1 MSTPHEKLIRTTFA
15 LPLGEVH
22 ALVGGA
28 VSARPLL
35 FLHGFP
41 DHPPTAVPFLEHLAE
56 THRVVAPWLRG
67 YAPSPIVGPYDLDT
81 LAADALALID
91 RLGGQVDLVG
101 HDWGGEITYTVCA
114 AAPSHV
120 RRAVTLAIPHPATL
134 IRSLA
139 HSKQWKKSW
148 YMGLFQLPGAD
159 YLVRRRELALIDRLW
174 RSWSP
179 SFTLNSARRDELH
192 ACLKRSLP
200 APLEYYRAIV
210 RPLTTFVDR
219 MRKAETHIATPLLQ
233 LHGSDDGCILPPTD
247 EDRRLFDARVLEV
260 MPNLGQLP
268 AHRGSRHDR
277 RARRPLVG
285 VALRVR
291 RVRSTTRSLS
301 PTGDRHP
308 AVSRLTQRKKSDGLR
323 PGSIADANDE
333 AQFTEFYT
341 QSLS

>member
-1 MSTPHEKLIRTTFA
+1 MNTPHERLTRTTFS

-28 VSARPLL
+28 VNARPLL

-159 YLVRRRELALIDRLW
+159 YVVRRREFALIDRLW
-174 RSWSP
+174 RAWSP
-179 SFTLNSARRDELH
+179 GFTLDSARRDELH

-200 APLEYYRAIV
+200 APLEYYRAIARA
-210 RPLTTFVDR
+210 RPRRTLQHPCCSSMAATTAASCRRPTRTVDCSTR
-219 MRKAETHIATPLLQ
+219 VSSRSCRTSVTSCMSR
-233 LHGSDDGCILPPTD
+233 LPPRSPRASPAGWRNAT
-247 EDRRLFDARVLEV
+247 RASVRGA
-260 MPNLGQLP
+260 NL
-268 AHRGSRHDR
+268 
-277 RARRPLVG
+277 PLI
-285 VALRVR
+285 AIC
-291 RVRSTTRSLS
+291 S
-301 PTGDRHP
+301 
-308 AVSRLTQRKKSDGLR
+308 AVPECR
-323 PGSIADANDE
+323 
-333 AQFTEFYT
+333 
-341 QSLS
+341 

>member
-1 MSTPHEKLIRTTFA
+1 LSTPHERLIRTTFS
-15 LPLGEVH
+15 LPFGEVH

-28 VSARPLL
+28 VNARPLL

-91 RLGGQVDLVG
+91 RLGDQVDLVG

-134 IRSLA
+134 LRSLA
-139 HSKQWKKSW
+139 NSKQWKKSW
-148 YMGLFQLPGAD
+148 YMGLFQLPGAG

-174 RSWSP
+174 RAWSP
-179 SFTLNSARRDELH
+179 SFTLDSARRDELH

-210 RPLTTFVDR
+210 RPLTTFFDR
-219 MRKAETHIATPLLQ
+219 VRKTEAHIATPLLQ
-233 LHGSDDGCILPPTD
+233 LHGSDDGCIVPPTD

-260 MPNLGQLP
+260 VPNLGHFLHVEAP
-268 AHRGSRHDR
+268 TTIA
-277 RARRPLVG
+277 AR
-285 VALRVR
+285 VARWL
-291 RVRSTTRSLS
+291 
-301 PTGDRHP
+301 
-308 AVSRLTQRKKSDGLR
+308 A
-323 PGSIADANDE
+323 
-333 AQFTEFYT
+333 
-341 QSLS
+341 

>member
-1 MSTPHEKLIRTTFA
+1 MNTPHERLTRTTFS

-28 VSARPLL
+28 VTARPLL

-67 YAPSPIVGPYDLDT
+67 YAPSPIVGPYDFDT
-81 LAADALALID
+81 LASDALALID

-159 YLVRRRELALIDRLW
+159 YLVRRRQLALIDRLW
-174 RSWSP
+174 RAWSP
-179 SFTLNSARRDELH
+179 GFTLDSARRDELH
-192 ACLKRSLP
+192 ACLERSLP
-200 APLEYYRAIV
+200 APLEYYRAIL
-210 RPLTTFVDR
+210 RPLTTLVAR
-219 MRKAETHIATPLLQ
+219 MRKAEAHIATPLLQ
-233 LHGSDDGCILPPTD
+233 LHGSDDGW
-247 EDRRLFDARVLEV
+247 EKQKY
-260 MPNLGQLP
+260 G
-268 AHRGSRHDR
+268 
-277 RARRPLVG
+277 
-285 VALRVR
+285 
-291 RVRSTTRSLS
+291 
-301 PTGDRHP
+301 
-308 AVSRLTQRKKSDGLR
+308 
-323 PGSIADANDE
+323 
-333 AQFTEFYT
+333 
-341 QSLS
+341 

>member
-174 RSWSP
+174 RAWSP
-179 SFTLNSARRDELH
+179 GFTLDSARRDELH
-192 ACLKRSLP
+192 ACLERSLP
-200 APLEYYRAIV
+200 R
-210 RPLTTFVDR
+210 T
-219 MRKAETHIATPLLQ
+219 
-233 LHGSDDGCILPPTD
+233 
-247 EDRRLFDARVLEV
+247 ARVL
-260 MPNLGQLP
+260 P
-268 AHRGSRHDR
+268 RDR
-277 RARRPLVG
+277 
-285 VALRVR
+285 
-291 RVRSTTRSLS
+291 
-301 PTGDRHP
+301 
-308 AVSRLTQRKKSDGLR
+308 
-323 PGSIADANDE
+323 
-333 AQFTEFYT
+333 T
-341 QSLS
+341 QSCNCL

>member
-1 MSTPHEKLIRTTFA
+1 MNTPHERLTHSTFS

-22 ALVGGA
+22 ALVGSA
-28 VSARPLL
+28 VNARPLL

-67 YAPSPIVGPYDLDT
+67 YAPSPRVGPYDLDT

-120 RRAVTLAIPHPATL
+120 RRAVTLAIPHPATFL
-134 IRSLA
+134 RSLA

-148 YMGLFQLPGAD
+148 YMGLFQLPGAN

-174 RSWSP
+174 RAWSP
-179 SFTLNSARRDELH
+179 SFTLDSARRDELH

-210 RPLTTFVDR
+210 RPLMTFAFSDGTCVFCHDGLQTSCVHGKEPALTSAR
-219 MRKAETHIATPLLQ
+219 ASKSSDNRLHCHLSGVRVLRSALSSKIAT
-233 LHGSDDGCILPPTD
+233 GGARGRATATST
-247 EDRRLFDARVLEV
+247 RRKVTAR
-260 MPNLGQLP
+260 
-268 AHRGSRHDR
+268 
-277 RARRPLVG
+277 
-285 VALRVR
+285 
-291 RVRSTTRSLS
+291 
-301 PTGDRHP
+301 TG
-308 AVSRLTQRKKSDGLR
+308 
-323 PGSIADANDE
+323 
-333 AQFTEFYT
+333 
-341 QSLS
+341 